1 MLKVS
6 AGGGSMKLKSIKL
19 LILRLLRRRTTFPKF
34 FLWIYRR
41 QNETKYKT
49 FWWPLSDNSSWK
61 HGRRTGKYIELHA
74 NIISPCDQWKILAP
88 SSTGERVNVTILG
101 TKFGQSNEGGGSTGE
116 GWGVGLERKEKTLL
130 SPSPLPSPAQSL
142 SLKPWSKTRCPP
154 SSMIIWSPRY
164 LVV

>member
-74 NIISPCDQWKILAP
+74 DIISPCDQWEILAA
-88 SSTGERVNVTILG
+88 SSTGERVNVTIVG
-101 TKFGQSNEGGGSTGE
+101 TKFGQSNEESGSTGE
-116 GWGVGLERKEKTLL
+116 GGGVGLVRKGKTLL
-130 SPSPLPSPAQSL
+130 PP
-142 SLKPWSKTRCPP
+142 PP
-154 SSMIIWSPRY
+154 SLPPPFPRPKPV
-164 LVV
+164 LQALIED